1 MKYEES
7 CGAVVFKI
15 RYGEVYFL
23 VEHMKLGHISIPK
36 GHKEENETDE
46 ETAVCEIREE
56 TNLEVKLDTVFRHD
70 VCYSPREGI
79 NKVVTFFVAEAV
91 TEDLKNQ
98 ESEVSDLEWLPYDQA
113 IEAVTYPTDKE
124 VLSHA
129 AVYLYMK
136 YPDPFGKIKRRK
148 LYMGM
153 CGNGVWYR
161 EHAADIHSHVIWGVD
176 DGSQTENETMELLT
190 LAREEGVRVVFA
202 TPHYGIENGYAPDK
216 MTVGS
221 RYQELSE
228 KLFFSSF
235 GIKVKLGN
243 EWYCSDEIVE
253 RIRRGEAYS
262 MNETDWYMVEFLE
275 WGEITEPADVI
286 LRRLK
291 KMKDN
296 GIKTILAHP
305 ERYKAIQQD
314 WDLAKRIRELGVLLQ
329 VNAYDLFLNNK
340 DETRNLAQWM
350 AKEGMISFIGSD
362 MHGTRPGKRTP
373 RMKEGIRWLY
383 ENVDEEYANEIV
395 RVNAENYLRVER
407 LPVYSLEGSGTE
419 ERWLWGK

>member
-1 MKYEES
+1 MEYEKS
-7 CGAVVFKI
+7 CGAAVFKI

-23 VEHMKLGHISIPK
+23 VEHMKQGHISIPK

-46 ETAVCEIREE
+46 ETAVREIREE

-176 DGSQTENETMELLT
+176 DGSQTEDETKELLT
-190 LAREEGVRVVFA
+190 LEREEGVRVVFA

-216 MTVGS
+216 TTVGS

-228 KLFFSSF
+228 HLFFSSF

-305 ERYKAIQQD
+305 ERYKAIQRD
-314 WDLAKRIRELGVLLQ
+314 WDLAKRICDLGVLLQ
-329 VNAYDLFLNNK
+329 VNAYDLFLNKN
-340 DETRNLAQWM
+340 DETRKLAQWM
-350 AKEGMISFIGSD
+350 AKEEMISFIGSD
-362 MHGTRPGKRTP
+362 MHGRKRPPKV
-373 RMKEGIRWLY
+373 KEGINWLY
-383 ENVDEEYANEIV
+383 ENVDYEYANAIV
-395 RVNAENYLRVER
+395 RVNAEKYLGVER
-407 LPVYSLEGSGTE
+407 LPVYSVEGSLGQGNWQWE
-419 ERWLWGK
+419 KE